1 MPGDKENKEEVSTED
16 VVKNVSFDDVKKKKS
31 KKNEIEKKI
40 EEESTDEEE
49 DDDNDILDD
58 EDEDEDAD
66 DDDDDDDD
74 DDEDD
79 DEAEGITD
87 VGLYNV
93 LGSFLMDE
101 EGNNIGTSLSN
112 IAKELAKLNHLVKK
126 FSKNS

>member
-49 DDDNDILDD
+49 DDDDDILND
-58 EDEDEDAD
+58 EDEDEDED
-66 DDDDDDDD
+66 EDDDDDD